1 MYIKIF
7 VYLCSRKGFMK
18 ELPTYTPDFEEYIR
32 HGEPDKKER
41 AQIWRTAIGLQQVD
55 GLEVSE
61 YFKES
66 VKRNIEGEIS
76 IDEVQKLTKA
86 YYVSKTNRAQDDDE
100 KEEADKVAGNI
111 SKILASQTLDFSTNG
126 YISLHRRIF
135 NGVFKHAG
143 EIRTYNITKIAERPR
158 EKTIGKPVGKT
169 AGKIVELMRNN
180 PQITIPEIAAAVQTS
195 ESNVLQHSSK
205 LQKQGI
211 IRRVDGRK
219 EGYWQVID

>member
-1 MYIKIF
+1 
-7 VYLCSRKGFMK
+7 MK

-32 HGEPDKKER
+32 QGEPDKRER

-55 GLEVSE
+55 GLDVSE

-126 YISLHRRIF
+126 YISLHRRIQYY
-135 NGVFKHAG
+135 KDC
-143 EIRTYNITKIAERPR
+143 RTTQRKNYRKACRKNCRKD
-158 EKTIGKPVGKT
+158 
-169 AGKIVELMRNN
+169 
-180 PQITIPEIAAAVQTS
+180 S
-195 ESNVLQHSSK
+195 
-205 LQKQGI
+205 
-211 IRRVDGRK
+211 RVNAQQPADH
-219 EGYWQVID
+219 YS